1 MNLKT
6 ATLIALICT
15 IVIVVNSILSRI
27 VDSYSWYSF
36 SSIISTICWLG
47 LANFFYV
54 LYKKQK

>member
-15 IVIVVNSILSRI
+15 IVIVVNSILNRL

-36 SSIISTICWLG
+36 SSIIYIFCWIG
-47 LANFFYV
+47 LAYFFYV

>member
-15 IVIVVNSILSRI
+15 IVIVVISILRFI
-27 VDSYSWYSF
+27 DSYSWYSF
-36 SSIISTICWLG
+36 TSLIYTICWIG
-47 LANFFYV
+47 LAYFFYV